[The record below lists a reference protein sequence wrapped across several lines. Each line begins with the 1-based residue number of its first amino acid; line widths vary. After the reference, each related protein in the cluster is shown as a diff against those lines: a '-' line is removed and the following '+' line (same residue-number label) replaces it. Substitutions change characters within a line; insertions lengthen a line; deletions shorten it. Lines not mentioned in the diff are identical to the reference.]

1 MLKLDAFWPILA
13 PEAQRPLL
21 QLGKDAIHG
30 EKPSPFLRRG
40 ITYPLAT
47 KREKVAMNV
56 MYRMRQYQEQAVLS
70 ASPEQLVLK
79 LYDLGIAA
87 CKRND
92 RPKVRAVLVEL
103 MSALNFEA
111 GGELAERLHA
121 LYEFCLR
128 ESAIGDI
135 GVVQRILE
143 GLREAWNE
151 GVVMA
156 RAA

>member
-1 MLKLDAFWPILA
+1 MSTVHP
-13 PEAQRPLL
+13 
-21 QLGKDAIHG
+21 
-30 EKPSPFLRRG
+30 
-40 ITYPLAT
+40 
-47 KREKVAMNV
+47 
-56 MYRMRQYQEQAVLS
+56 MRKYQEQAVLS
-70 ASPEQLVLK
+70 ASPEQLILK

-87 CKRND
+87 CRRND

-111 GGELAERLHA
+111 GGELAERLYA

-128 ESAIGDI
+128 ESAIGDLA
-135 GVVQRILE
+135 VVQRILE
-143 GLREAWNE
+143 GLREAWHE